1 MAGRSAAI
9 REQKISDICTLV
21 QKEPGKHFNI
31 NVLSSKIGSKWDTT
45 KRYVDIIVDRDSQ
58 FSKDSRGRVYY
69 ASTEGVPEGTAHD
82 IFFGGSERKGMDRM
96 PITKNESGCSDPT
109 AAAILMKEKK
119 EERRKEGKIWP
130 ISSFKI
136 GDIWSVSSSSG
147 GRSDSVVV
155 LGINKQDER
164 IVCCPYD
171 TRYYRA
177 YMNLFTKPAKYFISK
192 IAGLPISKLT
202 EYQNNIR
209 MFLGI
214 EPEVVEKEVIKE
226 VKVEVPVEVE
236 KIVEKEVVKEVPAPK
251 IGHTQDYVGSKSDKE
266 YTKAEVDMLLAEQKA
281 EIYEK
286 CFNAV
291 ALLKK

>member
-1 MAGRSAAI
+1 MANRAVV
-9 REQKISDICTLV
+9 REQKINDICALV

-31 NVLSSKIGSKWDTT
+31 NVLSSKIGSTWDTT

-58 FSKDSRGRVYY
+58 FYKDGRGLVYY
-69 ASTEGVPEGTAHD
+69 AKASDNTAHD
-82 IFFGGSERKGMDRM
+82 IFFGGSERKGIDRM

-119 EERRKEGKIWP
+119 EERKAEGKVWP

-171 TRYYRA
+171 TRYCRA
-177 YMNLFTKPAKYFISK
+177 YMNLFTKPSKYFISK

-209 MFLGI
+209 TFLAI

-251 IGHTQDYVGSKSDKE
+251 ISHTQDYIDSKSGKE
-266 YTKAEVDMLLAEQKA
+266 YSKAEVDMLLAEQKA

-286 CFNAV
+286 CFNAITG
-291 ALLKK
+291 AKK

>member
-1 MAGRSAAI
+1 MANRAVV
-9 REQKISDICTLV
+9 REQKINDICALV

-31 NVLSSKIGSKWDTT
+31 NVLSSKIGSTWDTT

-58 FSKDSRGRVYY
+58 QFCKDSRGLVYY
-69 ASTEGVPEGTAHD
+69 AKASDNTAHD

-109 AAAILMKEKK
+109 AAAVLIKEKK
-119 EERRKEGKIWP
+119 EERKAEGKVWP

-147 GRSDSVVV
+147 GHSDSVVV

-209 MFLGI
+209 TFLAI

-226 VKVEVPVEVE
+226 VKVEVPVE
-236 KIVEKEVVKEVPAPK
+236 KIVEKEVPAP
-251 IGHTQDYVGSKSDKE
+251 KSDKE
-266 YTKAEVDMLLAEQKA
+266 YSKAEVDMLLAEQKA

-291 ALLKK
+291 TCVKK